1 MNQDRIRDRILRRAS
16 RMWGYNES
24 ETENTSLRQRGLGKL
39 ANLGIRK

>member
-24 ETENTSLRQRGLGKL
+24 ETENTSLRQRGEIIRE
-39 ANLGIRK
+39 IRKFGN